1 MQTLDSERQNLT
13 DILEANTL
21 YVKASPKFQTKEP
34 FVAARLQPIF
44 VRTEASFLNQLNSK
58 HRSPARP
65 NIQGSNCDSPGD
77 FSVKP

>member
-1 MQTLDSERQNLT
+1 LT
-13 DILEANTL
+13 DILEANKVF
-21 YVKASPKFQTKEP
+21 VKAPPTFQTKEP

-58 HRSPARP
+58 HKSPAR
-65 NIQGSNCDSPGD
+65 SNAHISNPESPGD